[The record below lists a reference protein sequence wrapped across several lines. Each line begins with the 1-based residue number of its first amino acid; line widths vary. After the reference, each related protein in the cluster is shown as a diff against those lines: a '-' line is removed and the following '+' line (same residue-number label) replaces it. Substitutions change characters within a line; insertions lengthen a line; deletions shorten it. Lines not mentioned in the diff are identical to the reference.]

1 METPSTGVQQFTKE
15 DNLSSRPET
24 TKDLLEKIICDTNDH
39 HLIDSPET
47 ETNETPPIVNSQS
60 LLDFKKLRNVGD
72 NIKYRVN
79 YANSVLKESMAYEK
93 KMITNSL
100 KRVIQ
105 IRDDEEVSFQILF
118 DHYFGQ
124 ASPTF
129 QIFQENLHEDYE
141 FFLKFLS
148 TTMIL
153 QSYRLSITMLFESST
168 IFDKKILMVCGSGDT

>member
-1 METPSTGVQQFTKE
+1 METPSTGVQQFTE
-15 DNLSSRPET
+15 EHNLSSRLET
-24 TKDLLEKIICDTNDH
+24 TKDLLEKIISETNDH
-39 HLIDSPET
+39 HLIDSSET

-79 YANSVLKESMAYEK
+79 YANSVLKKSMAYEK
-93 KMITNSL
+93 KMIATSL

-118 DHYFGQ
+118 AHYFGQ

-141 FFLKFLS
+141 IFLKFLS

-153 QSYRLSITMLFESST
+153 QSYRLTITMLFESST